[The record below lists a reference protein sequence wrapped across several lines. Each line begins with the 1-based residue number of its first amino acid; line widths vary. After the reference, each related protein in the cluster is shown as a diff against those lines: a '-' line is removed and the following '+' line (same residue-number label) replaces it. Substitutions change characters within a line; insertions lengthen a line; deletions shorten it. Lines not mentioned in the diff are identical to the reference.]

1 MTTLTQV
8 ANQAATHGQSELN
21 RLDYLDGWRG
31 LAIFFVLISH
41 FYPVP
46 SYNVGRFGVDIFFVL
61 SGFMFMTIAYRGSGS
76 AASP

>member
-46 SYNVGRFGVDIFFVL
+46 YYN
-61 SGFMFMTIAYRGSGS
+61 
-76 AASP
+76 